1 MKIKRFLAKDMR
13 SALAQVK
20 ETLGLDA
27 VIMSNKK
34 VTGGIEIVAAVDYD
48 ESKTTKASTPSLTD
62 STGEH
67 TVPVK
72 TRKKGYF
79 QGLSSLAEE
88 KVSLGQ
94 QERRAQAAPL
104 QAQVH
109 KVAAAAEWE
118 KVSGLNLKEKAAQLA
133 LIKAKQEQINSQT
146 MTPLRR
152 EGQPQKGA
160 VADSLQAL
168 LERQQNRVPQQIDLQ
183 KTELQKTST
192 QADNSSMPE
201 WAKSLQEQNG
211 AYQHQKAEF
220 TPKAS
225 AQSVR
230 NKSAHQDEELA
241 ALKRELVSIR
251 SLLTDQV
258 SSLMSDK
265 KQRTDPV
272 GAMFENKLL
281 QAEFSP
287 LVAKKLSGLS
297 EQYSPAELVKT
308 LPQSLANLLD
318 NQGDD
323 IVRQGG
329 VVAFVGPTGVGK
341 TTTIAKLAARYAS
354 YHGSEHVGLI
364 TTDHYRIGAF
374 EQLATY
380 GKIMGCP
387 VRQVHDINEL
397 EQVLYQFRNRKL
409 ILIDTAGMGQR
420 DLRLFQQLDNLTA
433 NSRLPIR
440 NYLVMAATGQRKVLE
455 EAVAQFARIALS
467 GVVLTKLDESTS
479 LAPALSV
486 LIESGLPLSYVTDGQ
501 RVPEDMQVADTLD
514 LANSALS
521 VLDAVEPIQNSQ
533 GSDDLIYAVE

>member
-20 ETLGLDA
+20 ETLGVDA

-34 VTGGIEIVAAVDYD
+34 VTGGIEIVAAVDFD
-48 ESKTTKASTPSLTD
+48 GAKTSQVSRPVSSDNTMD
-62 STGEH
+62 
-67 TVPVK
+67 TVAPIK
-72 TRKKGYF
+72 TRSKGPKSYF
-79 QGLSSLAEE
+79 QGLASLAEE
-88 KVSLGQ
+88 KVSLSKQPGDDRAPSF
-94 QERRAQAAPL
+94 ERAIESALSNEKQGAKN
-104 QAQVH
+104 QVEQSTAI
-109 KVAAAAEWE
+109 KNAL
-118 KVSGLNLKEKAAQLA
+118 SGA
-133 LIKAKQEQINSQT
+133 IKSPKPATSSKDAIPT
-146 MTPLRR
+146 KKT
-152 EGQPQKGA
+152 

-168 LERQQNRVPQQIDLQ
+168 LERQQNRDIKENKYQDPT
-183 KTELQKTST
+183 K
-192 QADNSSMPE
+192 QADNSVMPK
-201 WAKSLQEQNG
+201 WAKSLEDQRHVHQ
-211 AYQHQKAEF
+211 QQKAVF
-220 TPKAS
+220 TPKS
-225 AQSVR
+225 TSLHK
-230 NKSAHQDEELA
+230 KSDAQDEELA
-241 ALKRELVSIR
+241 ELKRELVSIR

-258 SSLMSDK
+258 SSLMKDQ
-265 KQRTDPV
+265 KQRMDPV
-272 GAMFENKLL
+272 GAMLESTLL

-323 IVRQGG
+323 VVRQGG

-455 EAVAQFARIALS
+455 EAVAQFARIVLS

-486 LIESGLPLSYVTDGQ
+486 LIQSGLPLSYVTDGQ
-501 RVPEDMQVADTLD
+501 RVPEDMQVADTLA

-521 VLDAVEPIQNSQ
+521 VLEAVEPIQNSQ
-533 GSDDLIYAVE
+533 GSDDLIDAVE

>member
-48 ESKTTKASTPSLTD
+48 ESKTAKASTPA
-62 STGEH
+62 STEQ
-67 TVPVK
+67 TAALASPVK

-79 QGLSSLAEE
+79 QDIASLAEE

-94 QERRAQAAPL
+94 AGRARQ
-104 QAQVH
+104 
-109 KVAAAAEWE
+109 AAAEQ
-118 KVSGLNLKEKAAQLA
+118 KHIKSGERQGSSSLNLKGKVAQLA
-133 LIKAKQEQINSQT
+133 SRAAKNESINPSSKVT
-146 MTPLRR
+146 LNGR
-152 EGQPQKGA
+152 QPQKA

-168 LERQQNRVPQQIDLQ
+168 LERQQSHEPLQPDLK
-183 KTELQKTST
+183 KTPP

-201 WAKSLQEQNG
+201 WAKSLQAQSS

-220 TPKAS
+220 TPKPQVAS
-225 AQSVR
+225 GK
-230 NKSAHQDEELA
+230 NKSAHQEEELA
-241 ALKRELVSIR
+241 ALKQELVSIR
-251 SLLTDQV
+251 SLLTDQI

-265 KQRTDPV
+265 KQRADPV
-272 GAMFENKLL
+272 GAMLENKLL

-287 LVAKKLSGLS
+287 LVAKKLSSLS
-297 EQYSPAELVKT
+297 EQYSPVELVKT

-354 YHGSEHVGLI
+354 YHGSDHVGLI

-455 EAVAQFARIALS
+455 EAVAQFKRIVLS

-501 RVPEDMQVADTLD
+501 RVPEDMQVADTLA

-533 GSDDLIYAVE
+533 GSDYLIDAVE